1 MRSIR
6 VEDLLSK
13 RFEKLDLHPIA
24 GPGGMGRTIVS
35 SKVQRPGK
43 GLVTAPSSIRVNRPL
58 IFGIKEID
66 LMNALPPG
74 RRASLFREL
83 ALLNTPCIIVEGTS
97 TVTEEMLAF
106 ARYKSIALLRSTLTG
121 PSLAKTVQGCLHEL
135 LAEGFHIQGVLMRV
149 YGMGVLILGKSSI
162 GKSECALDLITR
174 GHALVADDLVEINLQ
189 GRKKVIG
196 AAPELLRHIIEVRG
210 LGIMNIM
217 ELYGAE
223 AVAESTEIDL
233 VAEFLDMEQFK
244 EMDRTGL
251 IRWTYTLADADI
263 PLYRIPVSQNR
274 NIAIIMEVAV
284 RNHLLLKKGISP
296 VEVLEKRIAS
306 RLEVGGAL

>member
-1 MRSIR
+1 
-6 VEDLLSK
+6 
-13 RFEKLDLHPIA
+13 
-24 GPGGMGRTIVS
+24 
-35 SKVQRPGK
+35 
-43 GLVTAPSSIRVNRPL
+43 
-58 IFGIKEID
+58 
-66 LMNALPPG
+66 
-74 RRASLFREL
+74 
-83 ALLNTPCIIVEGTS
+83 
-97 TVTEEMLAF
+97 
-106 ARYKSIALLRSTLTG
+106 
-121 PSLAKTVQGCLHEL
+121 
-135 LAEGFHIQGVLMRV
+135 MRV

-162 GKSECALDLITR
+162 GRSECALDLITR

-284 RNHLLLKKGISP
+284 RNHLLVEKRHIARGSSGKADREPVGGRRGDFMNNLPILIITGLSGSGKTTVAKVLEDLGFFCLDNMPIVFLPNFLELRLSSASEISKVAIVIDIRSGEFLEEAPRIIEEMKGKGHKVDVLFLDCDEKMLLRRYSETRRTHPLDQKGRSPLEAIREERERLSALRAISP
-296 VEVLEKRIAS
+296 MK
-306 RLEVGGAL
+306 